1 MRVLSKFFVAEHHAT
16 RAKLHYDLRF
26 KIPSSGMWASFACR
40 KEIPMSTGQ
49 KILAVRTKDHT
60 SKEAKFTGKIPE
72 GEYGAGTIKKWDS
85 GSCVI
90 EKYSTA
96 HIAIS
101 FKGSKLKGMYH
112 LVSIKLIQKKKAEG
126 SQYLLFKGKES

>member
-1 MRVLSKFFVAEHHAT
+1 MRTTSKFFIAEHHAT

-26 KIPSSGMWASFACR
+26 KIPNSNMWASFACR
-40 KEIPMSTGQ
+40 KEIPLATGK

-85 GSCVI
+85 GSCII
-90 EKYSTA
+90 EKYLTK
-96 HIAIS
+96 HMVIN
-101 FKGSKLKGMYH
+101 FKGSKLKGLYH
-112 LVSIKLIQKKKAEG
+112 LISIRVIEKKRPEG
-126 SQYLLFKGKES
+126 NQYLLFKGKGV